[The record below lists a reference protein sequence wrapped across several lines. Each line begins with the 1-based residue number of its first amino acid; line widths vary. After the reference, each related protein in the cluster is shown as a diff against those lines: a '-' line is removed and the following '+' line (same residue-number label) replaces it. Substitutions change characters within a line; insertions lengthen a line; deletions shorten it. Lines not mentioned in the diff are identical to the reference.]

1 MGKFSCMHNTQATDF
16 AKPVYECSQHSLPK
30 FFFLVNAR
38 EGVLAI
44 SLISC
49 KGTGLAR
56 FIGNFQVAIAMP
68 ITYLYL
74 KAVVMGEEN

>member
-1 MGKFSCMHNTQATDF
+1 MGKFSCMHNIQATDF
-16 AKPVYECSQHSLPK
+16 AKPVYECSQHYLPK

-38 EGVLAI
+38 EGGLAI

-56 FIGNFQVAIAMP
+56 FFFFFLVW
-68 ITYLYL
+68 LDL
-74 KAVVMGEEN
+74 